1 MRRRR
6 LVPVFA
12 FALLVVVPLAA
23 CGGDDSGSS
32 SDAKAPSSTTTEG
45 SGTEVGGGSCGDL
58 EAGKDG
64 VIRTFCDGPAF
75 ARITLGGTESTL
87 SGGECTDSG
96 GYYTINFGTV
106 VGGDF
111 TGSTHPDYLGALFPD
126 EGGSPEA
133 VTIRVGGKGGLVN
146 GATGN
151 VSVDKESVHLEG
163 TTQDGTAVSADIGC
177 KG

>member
-1 MRRRR
+1 
-6 LVPVFA
+6 VV
-12 FALLVVVPLAA
+12 ALLLALAVPLAA
-23 CGGDDSGSS
+23 CGGDDSSS
-32 SDAKAPSSTTTEG
+32 SGTTAPKGTTDT
-45 SGTEVGGGSCGDL
+45 TQQEVGGGSCGDY

-75 ARITLGGTESTL
+75 ARITLGGAESTL